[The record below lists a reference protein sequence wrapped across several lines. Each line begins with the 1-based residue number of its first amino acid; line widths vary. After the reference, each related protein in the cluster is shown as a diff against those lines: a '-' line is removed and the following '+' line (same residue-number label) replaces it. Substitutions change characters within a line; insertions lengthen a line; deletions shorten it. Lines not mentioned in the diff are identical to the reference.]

1 MNNYFKIN
9 TLNSIVELFGLIFFK
24 DYNSPKH
31 INYTYLENFLA
42 SIVSQRQKYSLID
55 YYKELIGD
63 FQTYNDEKIH
73 KSILEKLETI
83 NKNLNSYYKYQLYLM
98 ISERLISIGNK
109 NNHVSKYCNKNFLL
123 VKENLQIN
131 KQDIENINHFLNED
145 YELLSHTQSPIVV
158 GDFSN
163 YKLSN
168 FKMFQIN
175 DFKGKLFVF
184 YLKSVHFFIFKYNG
198 NDKLLLNKQL
208 IFSKVTYLLSIGGL
222 IENSA
227 YQTVFFGDLY
237 RKTQSKFTERT
248 TFKAVNIQ
256 KIFPGTGQG
265 IKRVSFELESGQMA
279 AILGGSG
286 SGKTTLFN
294 ILCGVSK
301 PDMGQISINNI
312 VITDSF
318 KFNKSLVGYVPQE
331 DSLIEELTVYQNLK
345 YCAEL
350 NRSELNKQELK
361 QLLSETLHNFGLED
375 IKNLKVG
382 SIIAKVISGGQRK
395 RLNIAIEIIRNP
407 KILFVDEPTSGLSSS
422 DALLI
427 TKLLKKISENGSI
440 VVINIHQPS
449 SDVFRLFDR
458 LLIIDTGGFPIYFGN
473 PFLASSYFKKQLNIA
488 DSIEEDF
495 YKYNQYNPK
504 YIFDLITYSKKDEVG
519 NSMQERE
526 ISNKEWHRQYK
537 KNYRADLLL
546 EENTIFKSKISN
558 KTANFVKQF
567 SVFFKRSILSKVSD
581 SQYLIF
587 LLLGSPL
594 LSLITNFFIRSTK
607 LEEKDY
613 SFYNNENIPVFIF
626 INVIIALFFG
636 LITSANEI
644 HRDKKLLKREQLLQ
658 LNRYAYLNSKIVI
671 VSIITFIQVSTL
683 VLVGNYIQEVKG
695 LTFQYIV
702 ILWITAISAAM
713 IGLVISAKL
722 NSTLSIYISI
732 PFILIPQILL
742 AGAILDFDKINST
755 LTSKKNVP
763 FYSNLII
770 SRWSYEALTTLQYG
784 NNRYNKEI
792 INASIDRSSIIYMY
806 NFFIPAIET
815 ELYNY
820 LDHNTSINSKRI
832 FSLFEQTKKIS
843 TLTYNFI
850 FPDTINQSIA
860 EQKLVEI
867 NNIKIILRNKMKIAN
882 KKIDDI
888 IKNKLDCFNKTEYCN
903 AKLSDI
909 VLKSN
914 EYVNYIYIN
923 DHLIRKFQPG
933 LYISD
938 SKFGNSHLYAP
949 YKRIGNYN
957 CTTWVYNMFFLIFIS
972 VVIYFYIAT
981 YLKRKYFN
989 SK

>member
-9 TLNSIVELFGLIFFK
+9 TLNSIVELFGLVFLK
-24 DYNSPKH
+24 DHVLNKNLNYN
-31 INYTYLENFLA
+31 YLESFL
-42 SIVSQRQKYSLID
+42 SNIVSQRQKYSLID
-55 YYKELIGD
+55 YYKELILD
-63 FQTYNDEKIH
+63 FQSYNDEKIQNR
-73 KSILEKLETI
+73 ILEILDMI
-83 NKNLNSYYKYQLYLM
+83 NKNLNSYYKYQLYL
-98 ISERLISIGNK
+98 ILSERLISIGKK
-109 NNHVSKYCNKNFLL
+109 NNHVSESCNKNFLL
-123 VKENLQIN
+123 IKENLQVN
-131 KQDIENINHFLNED
+131 KNDIENINHFLNED
-145 YELLSHTQSPIVV
+145 YELLSYTQLPIVV
-158 GDFSN
+158 GDFSK

-168 FKMFQIN
+168 FKMLQIN

-184 YLKSVHFFIFKYNG
+184 YLKSIQSFIFKYNG

-208 IFSKVTYLLSIGGL
+208 IFSKVTYLLGIGDL

-227 YQTVFFGDLY
+227 YQTVFYGDLY
-237 RKTQSKFTERT
+237 RKTQTKFTEIT
-248 TFKAVNIQ
+248 TFKAINIQ
-256 KIFPGTGQG
+256 KIFPETKQG
-265 IKRVSFELESGQMA
+265 IREVSFELESGQMA
-279 AILGGSG
+279 AVLGGSG

-301 PDMGQISINNI
+301 PDKGQILINNE

-318 KFNKSLVGYVPQE
+318 KFNKNLVGYVPQE

-345 YCAEL
+345 YCTEL

-361 QLLSETLHNFGLED
+361 QLLSETLLNFGLDD

-382 SIIAKVISGGQRK
+382 SIISKVISGGQRK

-427 TKLLKKISENGSI
+427 IKLLKKISENGSI
-440 VVINIHQPS
+440 VIINIHQPS
-449 SDVFRLFDR
+449 SDIFRLFDR

-473 PFLASSYFKKQLNIA
+473 PFLTSSYFKSQLDIA

-504 YIFDLITYSKKDEVG
+504 YIFDLITYSKKDEEG
-519 NSMQERE
+519 NSMQQRE

-537 KNYRADLLL
+537 KNYSVDLLL
-546 EENTIFKSKISN
+546 EENKIVKSGISN
-558 KTANFVKQF
+558 KTANFAKQF
-567 SVFFKRSILSKVSD
+567 SVFFKRSILSRVSD
-581 SQYLIF
+581 SQYLFF

-594 LSLITNFFIRSTK
+594 LSLVTNFFIRSTK
-607 LEEKDY
+607 LGVEDY

-658 LNRYAYLNSKIVI
+658 LNPFAYLNSKLVI
-671 VSIITFIQVSTL
+671 VSIITFIQVSSL
-683 VLVGNYIQEVKG
+683 VLVGTYIQEVMG

-722 NSTLSIYISI
+722 KSTLSIYISI

-755 LTSKKNVP
+755 LTSKKHVP
-763 FYSNLII
+763 FYSNLIF
-770 SRWSYEALTTLQYG
+770 SRWSYEALATLQYG
-784 NNRYNKEI
+784 NNKYNKEI
-792 INASIDRSSIIYMY
+792 LNASIDRSNIIYMY
-806 NFFIPAIET
+806 NFFLPAIET

-820 LDHNTSINSKRI
+820 LDTNTSVSSNRI
-832 FSLFEQTKKIS
+832 FSLFEQTQNIS
-843 TLTYNFI
+843 APTYHFI
-850 FPDTINQSIA
+850 IPDTLNQSVV
-860 EQKLVEI
+860 EEKLVEI
-867 NNIKIILRNKMKIAN
+867 NNIKNLLRNKMRIAE
-882 KKIDDI
+882 KQVDDI
-888 IKNKLDCFNKTEYCN
+888 VKNKLESINKTKYCN

-914 EYVNYIYIN
+914 EYVNYLYN
-923 DHLIRKFQPG
+923 DDLLIRKFQPG
-933 LYISD
+933 LYISN

-972 VVIYFYIAT
+972 IVISFYIAS